1 MQSMRFAEP
10 LEQEV
15 KMIVGYSRVLGVSI
29 DSVMEMS
36 ALRFD
41 VGVGE
46 LSELLHQEQLNQY
59 NHNLQTSF
67 KNGF

>member
-15 KMIVGYSRVLGVSI
+15 KTIVGYSRVLGI
-29 DSVMEMS
+29 PIESVMEMS

-46 LSELLHQEQLNQY
+46 LSELLHQEQLAQY
-59 NHNLQTSF
+59 NQNLKTNF
-67 KNGF
+67 KNGL